1 MSAAVR
7 EAKAMPRA
15 QGRWPLH
22 QELEVVSRALVATL
36 AAASSGEE
44 ETPAALPAYLHREK
58 IAFLR
63 QLAQPLRAEERQS
76 QPHLRP
82 RQQGT
87 PAQALGRMPE
97 AHTDSARV
105 LREMAAGAMRQW
117 GRLGALVQAMQARRT
132 SPVERSTEVSV
143 HLADALLRL
152 GLHCLEAN
160 PDRAHRIVDQTV
172 DCAKRIAPGSAGYIN
187 ALLRRFGRE
196 REALVARVLEEPLA
210 RWNFP
215 LWWIE
220 KLQHEYPE
228 RWQQALSAAQGPS
241 PLTLRVNRRACTR
254 EAYLR
259 RLVEA
264 GFPPDAPQGSPGA
277 PPGRRYLPVARP
289 NSPGKV
295 LRVED
300 AIFLDP
306 ASNPVL
312 LPGYSEGLFSVQDL
326 AAQQAGW
333 LLEPEDGMRVLDA
346 CAAPGGKTAHLL
358 ELADCEVHAW
368 DVSLHR
374 LKRAET
380 NLQRLGLRAHWRRA
394 DLLAARGL
402 PERPLLFERI
412 LLDAPCSASGIA
424 GRHPEIRWRR
434 QPGELL
440 AHHKLQRAM
449 LKALWPRLAPG
460 GLLLYAT
467 CSVFQEEGREVV
479 AAFAAHTPDLCDAR
493 TPDAWALLPCRDE
506 GLVHDGFYYARLRK
520 RQA

>member
-1 MSAAVR
+1 MRWPRETAALCESSQVPVSAATRQAV
-7 EAKAMPRA
+7 AAPQA

-22 QELEVVSRALVATL
+22 QEMEVVSRALVATL
-36 AAASSGEE
+36 ATTAAGDGE
-44 ETPAALPAYLHREK
+44 ASASLPAHLHREK
-58 IAFLR
+58 MALLR
-63 QLAQPLRAEERQS
+63 GPD
-76 QPHLRP
+76 P
-82 RQQGT
+82 
-87 PAQALGRMPE
+87 
-97 AHTDSARV
+97 HTDSARV

-117 GRLGALVQAMQARRT
+117 GRLGALVQAMQTRRT
-132 SPVERSTEVSV
+132 SPVERSAEVSV

-160 PDRAHRIVDQTV
+160 PDRAHRIVDQAV

-220 KLQHEYPE
+220 KLQHEYPQ
-228 RWQQALSAAQGPS
+228 RWQQVLAAAQGPS
-241 PLTLRVNRRACTR
+241 PLTLRVNRRACSR

-264 GFPPDAPQGSPGA
+264 GFRPDAPQGGPGA
-277 PPGRRYLPVARP
+277 LPGLHSVPVARP
-289 NSPGKV
+289 GSPGRV

-306 ASNPVL
+306 ASNPVV
-312 LPGYSEGLFSVQDL
+312 LPGYNEGLFSVQDL

-333 LLEPEDGMRVLDA
+333 LLEPEDGLRVLDA
-346 CAAPGGKTAHLL
+346 CAAPGGKTSHLL

-380 NLQRLGLRAHWRRA
+380 NLRRLGLQAHWRRA

-402 PERPLLFERI
+402 PEGPSHFERI

-449 LKALWPRLAPG
+449 LEALWPRLAPG

-467 CSVFQEEGREVV
+467 CSVFAEEGREVV
-479 AAFAAHTPDLCDAR
+479 AAFAAQTPDLCEAQS
-493 TPDAWALLPCRDE
+493 PEGWALLPCRDG
-506 GLVHDGFYYARLRK
+506 GLMHDGFYYARLRK
-520 RQA
+520 RQV